1 MITIKKSP
9 KPVAIDEWLSQL
21 MEEAAKYAFD
31 AGLYDL
37 PDEYSNIAKAKVR
50 AKAVERYGEPSVD
63 PVALREREAVLKQ
76 RGEQVRDKVHANHL
90 WKETARSFA
99 VDAAQALP
107 GWRVGCVIA
116 LLFALWGFA
125 HQERSWHSWIVL
137 TLSATLSVLVLPAL
151 PVFLRFGVRSTANL
165 VSALHQIGTLVFI
178 EYKQARLESLAHAQQ
193 DLRRQLDQWVE
204 EKLSLLIAEYQH
216 NKHIAI
222 RARLA
227 A

>member
-1 MITIKKSP
+1 MITTKKSP

-50 AKAVERYGEPSVD
+50 AKAVERYGEPGAD

-76 RGEQVRDKVHANHL
+76 RGQEVRDKVLANHL
-90 WKETARSFA
+90 WEETTRSFA
-99 VDAAQALP
+99 SAAAQALP
-107 GWRVGCVIA
+107 GWRVGCVIS

-125 HQERSWHSWIVL
+125 HQEQTWHSWVVL
-137 TLSATLSVLVLPAL
+137 TLSAALSVLVLPVL
-151 PVFLRFGVRSTANL
+151 PVILRFGVCVTANL
-165 VSALHQIGTLVFI
+165 VSVLRQIGTLLVI